1 MKAVIF
7 DLDNTLIKSFTDYVK
22 MKKEIIAY
30 LRKVGVESEV
40 LTPKH
45 TTVEMVKEAARQ
57 LKERGK
63 TEEEIASV
71 MVGVNEVMNRVELEN
86 VDRALPLN
94 GAEELLKTLKEAG
107 VKVGI
112 LTRGCESYARGALKV
127 TGLLSYVDAINARV
141 DLLQAKPNPKALLDL
156 CRKLEVDPSEVI
168 FVGDHPIDVICA
180 NVAGVKFIGVLE
192 GFTSEEKMRQIG
204 SRINFKNLLAVK
216 EYLIEKIEEC

>member
-1 MKAVIF
+1 LKAVIF

-94 GAEELLKTLKEAG
+94 GLKRL
-107 VKVGI
+107 V
-112 LTRGCESYARGALKV
+112 
-127 TGLLSYVDAINARV
+127 
-141 DLLQAKPNPKALLDL
+141 
-156 CRKLEVDPSEVI
+156 
-168 FVGDHPIDVICA
+168 
-180 NVAGVKFIGVLE
+180 
-192 GFTSEEKMRQIG
+192 
-204 SRINFKNLLAVK
+204 
-216 EYLIEKIEEC
+216 